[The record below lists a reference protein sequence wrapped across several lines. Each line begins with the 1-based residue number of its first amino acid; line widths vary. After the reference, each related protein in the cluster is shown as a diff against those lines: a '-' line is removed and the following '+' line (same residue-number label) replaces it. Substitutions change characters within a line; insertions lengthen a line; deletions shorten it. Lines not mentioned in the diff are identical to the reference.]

1 MNFSVQD
8 MDELV
13 KQLSQ
18 QYNVDVNLIRE
29 VIAQESGGGSYLK
42 ASPKAVSG
50 KGAIGLMQLMP
61 GTAADMGVTNSYDWK
76 QNLEGGVKYLSWLQT
91 NYAKDLGNGS
101 GGIDNAKLLAA
112 YNGGIG
118 SVRKYGGVPPFRET
132 RDYVSKITTRLAQS
146 QAANALQ
153 RATGTPVVT
162 TPRTESTNGTPTQA
176 ATDVTGLQA
185 QANQSADMYA
195 QAANTSTNAST
206 KLGELANNMPDTV
219 AATQQALT
227 GQVNALSALSSQSR
241 NAVDTTF
248 NQLAAQDAA
257 KRQILQSLLT
267 NNNFDP
273 TVSGSVAAVA
283 TNNLTNITGRMN
295 ATIAAEQEMQDAT
308 ISSNPGLFLQRMLM
322 GNQYSQGREALLA
335 QHNALKQ
342 VTDGSLTTINAQ
354 ATTAANAKIQD
365 PQLLRDKLNADL
377 ALAKM
382 DADVAIKTAETPIKL
397 AEAQTQQ
404 IQNIAQIMGY
414 QSSASK
420 DAASATAQSVQ
431 TQMDAIKLPYELDN
445 MASTSRT
452 AKANATVAENNADMV
467 SKFSG
472 QTTEL
477 KQLELQANTAQQKAA
492 VIEAQQ
498 KLDAVTKLAGNNQL
512 SELQVAEANV
522 AYLKAK
528 ESVKGL
534 QVVAASNTTVNTAI
548 AQGADAAAAAQLSG
562 LKTAGS
568 QLEYQNKV
576 MEYSKAVGDQLAI
589 QQGVNALGSKAVFNP
604 EKLTV
609 TQKAGITAAAAGQP
623 VASNPALAAK
633 VLLDT
638 GLAASTKYPALMST
652 VSAIGKLSVTKG
664 ADGKPVPIAA
674 MSEQDLSA
682 VPKEKIDSIITNR
695 YANISSDGAIF
706 NPSENPYG
714 LAPPIPDV
722 INKLPEGIRSK
733 YQTAFETVGANAANL
748 SSLDAFSLALS
759 TELDSTDAAADA
771 LSAYA
776 RASVDYN
783 NSARG
788 YEVIGLQPSK
798 GMNVT
803 FSGLTT
809 YTAKKTFDITS
820 KSDAARYMMLM
831 RTDKAG
837 RALNPGLDFMYNVV
851 N

>member
-29 VIAQESGGGSYLK
+29 VIAQESGGGNYLK
-42 ASPKAVSG
+42 ASPKAVSS

-61 GTAADMGVTNSYDWK
+61 GTATDMGVTNSYDWK

-91 NYAKDLGNGS
+91 NYAKDLSNGS

-118 SVRKYGGVPPFRET
+118 NVQKYGGVPPFRET
-132 RDYVSKITTRLAQS
+132 RDYVNKITTRLAQS

-153 RATGTPVVT
+153 RATGTPTVT
-162 TPRTESTNGTPTQA
+162 TPRTESTNDMPTQA
-176 ATDVTGLQA
+176 ATNVSGLQA
-185 QANQSADMYA
+185 QANRSADMYA
-195 QAANTSTNAST
+195 QAADTSTDAAA
-206 KLGELANNMPDTV
+206 KLGGLANNMPDTV
-219 AATQQALT
+219 AAAQQALT
-227 GQVNALSALSSQSR
+227 GQVNALSNLSSQSR

-283 TNNLTNITGRMN
+283 TNNLTDITGRMN

-308 ISSNPGLFLQRMLM
+308 LASNPGLFLQRMLM

-342 VTDGSLTTINAQ
+342 VTDGSLSTINAQ

-365 PQLLRDKLNADL
+365 PQILRDKLNADL

-382 DADVAIKTAETPIKL
+382 DADVAIKTAETPLKL

-420 DAASATAQSVQ
+420 DAASAAAQSVQ
-431 TQMDAIKLPYELDN
+431 TKMDAVKLPYELAN
-445 MASTSRT
+445 MDSTSRT
-452 AKANATVAENNADMV
+452 ARANATVAENNADMV
-467 SKFSG
+467 TKFSS
-472 QTTEL
+472 QTAEL
-477 KQLELQANTAQQKAA
+477 KQLELQANTTQQKAA

-498 KLDAVTKLAGNNQL
+498 KLDAVTKLAGSNQL
-512 SELQVAEANV
+512 SELQLAEANV

-562 LKTAGS
+562 LKTVGS

-589 QQGVNALGSKAVFNP
+589 QQGVSTLGSKAVFNS

-633 VLLDT
+633 VLIDT

-652 VSAIGKLSVTKG
+652 VSAISKLSVTKG

-682 VPKEKIDSIITNR
+682 IPKEKIDSVISNR
-695 YANISSDGAIF
+695 YHNISSDGAIF

-714 LAPPIPDV
+714 LAPPVPDV
-722 INKLPEGIRSK
+722 INKLPEGVRSK
-733 YQTAFETVGANAANL
+733 YQTVFETIGANATNL
-748 SSLDAFSLALS
+748 SSLDAFSLAL
-759 TELDSTDAAADA
+759 TTKLGNTDAAADA

-776 RASVDYN
+776 RASVEYN

-788 YEVIGLQPSK
+788 YNVIGLQPSK
-798 GMNVT
+798 GINIT
-803 FSGLTT
+803 FSGMST

-820 KSDAARYMMLM
+820 KSDASRYLMLM
-831 RTDKAG
+831 RTDKAV
-837 RALNPGLDFMYNVV
+837 RALKPGLDFMYNAV

>member
-42 ASPKAVSG
+42 ASPRAVSG
-50 KGAIGLMQLMP
+50 KGAVGLMQLMP
-61 GTAADMGVTNSYDWK
+61 GTATDMGVTNSYDWK

-91 NYAKDLGNGS
+91 NYAKDLSNGS
-101 GGIDNAKLLAA
+101 GGVDNAKLLAA

-118 SVRKYGGVPPFRET
+118 NVQKYGGVPPFRET

-153 RATGTPVVT
+153 KAMGTPVVT
-162 TPRTESTNGTPTQA
+162 TPRTESANGMPTQA

-185 QANQSADMYA
+185 QVNRSADMSA
-195 QAANTSTNAST
+195 QAANTSTNAAA
-206 KLGELANNMPDTV
+206 KLDDLANNMPDTV

-227 GQVNALSALSSQSR
+227 GQVNALNALSSQSR

-335 QHNALKQ
+335 QHSALKQ

-354 ATTAANAKIQD
+354 AATAASAKIQD

-382 DADVAIKTAETPIKL
+382 DADVAIKTAETPLKL

-445 MASTSRT
+445 MTSTSRT
-452 AKANATVAENNADMV
+452 AKANATVAESNADMV
-467 SKFSG
+467 TKFSS

-492 VIEAQQ
+492 VVEAQQ
-498 KLDAVTKLAGNNQL
+498 KL
-512 SELQVAEANV
+512 
-522 AYLKAK
+522 
-528 ESVKGL
+528 
-534 QVVAASNTTVNTAI
+534 
-548 AQGADAAAAAQLSG
+548 
-562 LKTAGS
+562 
-568 QLEYQNKV
+568 

-589 QQGVNALGSKAVFNP
+589 QQGVSALGSKAVFNP

-609 TQKAGITAAAAGQP
+609 AQKAGITAAAAGQP

-633 VLLDT
+633 VLMDT

-652 VSAIGKLSVTKG
+652 VSAISKLSVTKG

-682 VPKEKIDSIITNR
+682 IPKEKIDSIISSR
-695 YANISSDGAIF
+695 YSNISSDGAIF

-714 LAPPIPDV
+714 LAPPIPEV
-722 INKLPEGIRSK
+722 INKLPEGVRNK

-759 TELDSTDAAADA
+759 TELGSTDAAADA

-788 YEVIGLQPSK
+788 YSVIGLQPSK

-803 FSGLTT
+803 FSGIST

-820 KSDAARYMMLM
+820 KSDASRYMMLM
-831 RTDKAG
+831 RTDKAV
-837 RALNPGLDFMYNVV
+837 RALKPGLDFMYNAV

>member
-42 ASPKAVSG
+42 ASPRAVSG
-50 KGAIGLMQLMP
+50 KGAVGLMQLMP
-61 GTAADMGVTNSYDWK
+61 GTATDMGVTNSYDWK

-91 NYAKDLGNGS
+91 NYAKDLSNGS
-101 GGIDNAKLLAA
+101 GGVDNAKLLAA

-118 SVRKYGGVPPFRET
+118 NVQKYGGVPPFRET

-153 RATGTPVVT
+153 KAMGTPVVT
-162 TPRTESTNGTPTQA
+162 TPRTESANGMPTQA

-185 QANQSADMYA
+185 QVNRSADMSA
-195 QAANTSTNAST
+195 QAANTSTNAAA
-206 KLGELANNMPDTV
+206 KLDDLANNMPDTV

-227 GQVNALSALSSQSR
+227 GQVNALNALSSQSR
-241 NAVDTTF
+241 NAVGTTF

-335 QHNALKQ
+335 QHSALKQ

-354 ATTAANAKIQD
+354 AATAASAKIQD

-382 DADVAIKTAETPIKL
+382 DADVAIKTAETPLKL

-445 MASTSRT
+445 MTSTSRT
-452 AKANATVAENNADMV
+452 AKANATVAESNADMV
-467 SKFSG
+467 TKFSS

-492 VIEAQQ
+492 VVEAQQ
-498 KLDAVTKLAGNNQL
+498 KL
-512 SELQVAEANV
+512 
-522 AYLKAK
+522 
-528 ESVKGL
+528 
-534 QVVAASNTTVNTAI
+534 
-548 AQGADAAAAAQLSG
+548 
-562 LKTAGS
+562 
-568 QLEYQNKV
+568 

-589 QQGVNALGSKAVFNP
+589 QQGVSALGSKAVFNP

-609 TQKAGITAAAAGQP
+609 AQKAGITASAAGQP

-633 VLLDT
+633 VLMDT

-652 VSAIGKLSVTKG
+652 VSAISKLSVTKG

-682 VPKEKIDSIITNR
+682 IPKEKIDSIISSR
-695 YANISSDGAIF
+695 YSNISSDGAIF

-714 LAPPIPDV
+714 LAPPIPEV
-722 INKLPEGIRSK
+722 INKLPEGVRNK

-759 TELDSTDAAADA
+759 TELGSTDAAADA

-788 YEVIGLQPSK
+788 YSVIGLQPSK

-803 FSGLTT
+803 FSGIST

-820 KSDAARYMMLM
+820 KSDASRYMMLM
-831 RTDKAG
+831 RTDKAV
-837 RALNPGLDFMYNVV
+837 RALKPGLDFMYNAV

>member
-1 MNFSVQD
+1 MNFSIQD

-42 ASPKAVSG
+42 ASPRAVSG
-50 KGAIGLMQLMP
+50 KGAVGLMQLMP
-61 GTAADMGVTNSYDWK
+61 GTATDMGVTNSYDWK

-91 NYAKDLGNGS
+91 NYAKDLSNGS
-101 GGIDNAKLLAA
+101 GGVDNAKLLAA

-118 SVRKYGGVPPFRET
+118 NVQKYEGVPPFRET

-153 RATGTPVVT
+153 KAMGTPVVT
-162 TPRTESTNGTPTQA
+162 TPRTESANGMPTQA

-185 QANQSADMYA
+185 QVNRSADMYA
-195 QAANTSTNAST
+195 QAANTSTNAAA
-206 KLGELANNMPDTV
+206 KLDDLANNMPDTV

-227 GQVNALSALSSQSR
+227 GQVNALNALSSQSR

-283 TNNLTNITGRMN
+283 TNNLTNITGRLN

-335 QHNALKQ
+335 QHSALKQ
-342 VTDGSLTTINAQ
+342 VTDGSLSTINAQ
-354 ATTAANAKIQD
+354 ASTAASAKIQD

-382 DADVAIKTAETPIKL
+382 DADVAIKTAETPLKL

-420 DAASATAQSVQ
+420 DAVSATAQSVQ

-445 MASTSRT
+445 MTSTSRT

-467 SKFSG
+467 TKFSN

-492 VIEAQQ
+492 VVEAQQ
-498 KLDAVTKLAGNNQL
+498 
-512 SELQVAEANV
+512 
-522 AYLKAK
+522 
-528 ESVKGL
+528 
-534 QVVAASNTTVNTAI
+534 
-548 AQGADAAAAAQLSG
+548 
-562 LKTAGS
+562 
-568 QLEYQNKV
+568 KV

-589 QQGVNALGSKAVFNP
+589 QQGVSALGSKAVFNP

-609 TQKAGITAAAAGQP
+609 AQKAGITAAAAGQP
-623 VASNPALAAK
+623 VASSPVLAAK

-652 VSAIGKLSVTKG
+652 VSAISKLSVTKG

-682 VPKEKIDSIITNR
+682 IPKEKIDSIISSR
-695 YANISSDGAIF
+695 YSNISSDGAIF

-714 LAPPIPDV
+714 LAPPIPEV
-722 INKLPEGIRSK
+722 INKLPEGVRNK

-759 TELDSTDAAADA
+759 TELGSTDAAADA

-788 YEVIGLQPSK
+788 YSVIGLQPSK

-803 FSGLTT
+803 FSGIST

-820 KSDAARYMMLM
+820 KSDASRYMMLM
-831 RTDKAG
+831 RTDKAV
-837 RALNPGLDFMYNVV
+837 RALKPGLDFMYNAV

>member
-1 MNFSVQD
+1 MNFSIQD

-42 ASPKAVSG
+42 ASPRAVSG
-50 KGAIGLMQLMP
+50 KGAVGLMQLMP
-61 GTAADMGVTNSYDWK
+61 GTATDMGVTNSYDWK

-91 NYAKDLGNGS
+91 NYAKDLSNGS
-101 GGIDNAKLLAA
+101 GGVDNAKLLAA

-118 SVRKYGGVPPFRET
+118 NVQKYGGVPPFRET

-153 RATGTPVVT
+153 KAMGTPVVT
-162 TPRTESTNGTPTQA
+162 TPRTESANGMPTQA

-185 QANQSADMYA
+185 QVNRSADMYA
-195 QAANTSTNAST
+195 QAANTSTNAAA
-206 KLGELANNMPDTV
+206 KLDDLANNMPDTV

-227 GQVNALSALSSQSR
+227 GQVNALNALSSQSR

-335 QHNALKQ
+335 QHSALKQ

-354 ATTAANAKIQD
+354 AATAASAKIQD

-382 DADVAIKTAETPIKL
+382 DADVAIKTAETPLKL

-420 DAASATAQSVQ
+420 DAVSATAQSVQ

-445 MASTSRT
+445 MTSTSRT

-467 SKFSG
+467 TKFSN

-492 VIEAQQ
+492 VVEAQQ
-498 KLDAVTKLAGNNQL
+498 
-512 SELQVAEANV
+512 
-522 AYLKAK
+522 
-528 ESVKGL
+528 
-534 QVVAASNTTVNTAI
+534 
-548 AQGADAAAAAQLSG
+548 
-562 LKTAGS
+562 
-568 QLEYQNKV
+568 KV

-589 QQGVNALGSKAVFNP
+589 QQGVSALGSKAVFNP

-609 TQKAGITAAAAGQP
+609 AQKAGITAAAAGQP

-652 VSAIGKLSVTKG
+652 VSAISKLSVTKG

-682 VPKEKIDSIITNR
+682 IPKEKIDSIISSR
-695 YANISSDGAIF
+695 YSNISSDGAIF

-714 LAPPIPDV
+714 LAPPIPEV
-722 INKLPEGIRSK
+722 INKLPEGVRNK

-759 TELDSTDAAADA
+759 TELGSTDAAADA

-788 YEVIGLQPSK
+788 YSVIGLQPSK

-803 FSGLTT
+803 FSGIST

-820 KSDAARYMMLM
+820 KSDASRYMMLM
-831 RTDKAG
+831 RTDKAV
-837 RALNPGLDFMYNVV
+837 RALKPGLDFMYNAV